1 MGNKRDAR
9 AVLVERIRSSPPRFV
24 RVAGNVHNVQ
34 REPAP
39 NPAEVDHVWITLDVP
54 PYGRVRAAVNTV
66 SRISRIS
73 GCDPRV
79 RVGIIRETWTALPEP
94 GLTELDGLSYD
105 ALETSANV
113 FYEVIEQSLL
123 EEMLIVKSQR
133 ARAVEV
139 WGELYARREI
149 GIHQIHSR
157 RASHAV
163 PIDVPHRDGAIKF
176 YFAEPQQS
184 ELLLFKF
191 AGQR

>member
-24 RVAGNVHNVQ
+24 RVAGSVHNAQ
-34 REPAP
+34 LEPAP

-54 PYGRVRAAVNTV
+54 PYGRVRAAVNTI
-66 SRISRIS
+66 SRISRVS
-73 GCDPRV
+73 GFDPRV
-79 RVGIIRETWTALPEP
+79 RVGIMRGTWTALPEA
-94 GLTELDGLSYD
+94 GLSELDGLSYGTI
-105 ALETSANV
+105 ETSANV
-113 FYEVIEQSLL
+113 FYEVIEQTLL
-123 EEMLIVKSQR
+123 EEMLIEKSKR
-133 ARAVEV
+133 ALAVEV

-163 PIDVPHRDGAIKF
+163 PVDVPERDGAIKF
-176 YFAEPQQS
+176 YFSERQQS